1 MLQQEVFRLKQNV
14 DSNSS
19 ADHDE
24 SGPGATD
31 FEVIVAGGGPAGSTT
46 ATLLAQLGHSVLL
59 VERSAEPE
67 FRIGE
72 SLMPATY
79 NTLKRLGLLEEMRKS
94 RFPAKHSVQFFSGSG
109 AASAPFYFSETDLGE
124 RAQTWQVLRSE
135 FDPMLRDNAGR
146 CGVTVEVGSA
156 VREVLFDE
164 TGRAGGVRLRNEDGE
179 RVVTS
184 RVVVDATGQS
194 TLLARKLSLRE
205 EESELAR
212 NVSFFTHF
220 SGARRDP
227 GRDEGATLIY
237 QTQSRRSWF
246 WFIPL
251 PGDLVSIGAVG
262 SIDHMVGG
270 RTSDPQTVFDQELAR
285 CPALAERL
293 ENAQQVRT
301 ISALKDFSYRSRQLS
316 GDGWVLVGDAFGF
329 LDPIYSTGVFL
340 ALASGEMAADAIHA
354 GLVEN
359 DLGASSLGRFEST
372 LTQGV
377 DALKQLVRSYYD
389 PDFSFGAFLR
399 QYPHRRGDLVDM
411 LVGRVFERSPAG
423 LLADLE
429 EHLALTRVERAS

>member
-1 MLQQEVFRLKQNV
+1 MKKHVTTHKAT
-14 DSNSS
+14 
-19 ADHDE
+19 ADE
-24 SGPGATD
+24 RTGSVETD
-31 FEVIVAGGGPAGSTT
+31 FEVVVAGGGPAGSTA
-46 ATLLAQLGHSVLL
+46 ATILAQLGHSVLL

-79 NTLKRLGLLEEMRKS
+79 DTLKRLGLLEAMRES
-94 RFPAKHSVQFFSGSG
+94 RFPAKHSVQFFSGKGS
-109 AASAPFYFSETDLGE
+109 ASAPFYFSETDLGE

-135 FDPMLRDNAGR
+135 FDPMLRDNASR
-146 CGVTVEVGSA
+146 CGVTVEVGSS
-156 VREVLFDE
+156 VREVLFDDA
-164 TGRAGGVRLRNEDGE
+164 GRAGGVRLRDKDGE
-179 RVVTS
+179 RLVTA

-194 TLLARKLSLRE
+194 TLIARKLSLRE
-205 EESELAR
+205 EESELER
-212 NVSFFTHF
+212 NVSYFTHF
-220 SGARRDP
+220 AGAHRDA

-237 QTQSRRSWF
+237 QTQSRRSWL

-251 PGDLVSIGAVG
+251 PGDHVSVGVVG
-262 SIDHMVGG
+262 SIEHMVSG
-270 RTSDPQTVFDQELAR
+270 RGSDPQSVFEQELAD

-293 ENAQQVRT
+293 ESARQVRSM
-301 ISALKDFSYRSRQLS
+301 SALKDYSYRSRQLS

-354 GLVEN
+354 GLNEDDVS
-359 DLGASSLGRFEST
+359 AASLGRFEST

-399 QYPHRRGDLVDM
+399 RYPNRREDLVDM
-411 LVGRVFERSPAG
+411 LVGRVFERSPEG

-429 EHLALTRVERAS
+429 DHLAVTRVERAS